1 VRPLARLIGYLRRSW
16 WLTAGAYVCVAL
28 SAAFNLVVPGL
39 IGRAVDDGLA
49 HNDLSVVARL
59 SLAILVAS
67 ALRGLF
73 AFGQGY
79 LGESSAQAV
88 SYRLRQA
95 LYAHVQRLFAGSR
108 CRLVSA
114 WHQGSDSNGNG
125 VVFQSSPRHERPV
138 SQPVC
143 GPGRHNPGCG
153 APDPYEK
160 TGTQCCRRRML
171 GRLATAGAL

>member
-1 VRPLARLIGYLRRSW
+1 MRPLARLIGYLRRSW

-28 SAAFNLVVPGL
+28 SAAFTLVVPGL

-95 LYAHVQRLFAGSR
+95 LYAHVQRLSFSFHDQAQTGELMAR
-108 CRLVSA
+108 APAPLLR
-114 WHQGSDSNGNG
+114 
-125 VVFQSSPRHERPV
+125 RPGP
-138 SQPVC
+138 PVR
-143 GPGRHNPGCG
+143 P
-153 APDPYEK
+153 
-160 TGTQCCRRRML
+160 
-171 GRLATAGAL
+171 

>member
-1 VRPLARLIGYLRRSW
+1 MRPLARLIGYLRRSW

-95 LYAHVQRLFAGSR
+95 LYAHVQRLSFSFHDQAQTGELMAR
-108 CRLVSA
+108 APAPLLR
-114 WHQGSDSNGNG
+114 
-125 VVFQSSPRHERPV
+125 RPGP
-138 SQPVC
+138 PVR
-143 GPGRHNPGCG
+143 P
-153 APDPYEK
+153 
-160 TGTQCCRRRML
+160 
-171 GRLATAGAL
+171 